1 MSSIEIIFSGYKILS
16 KNPNSIN
23 IKALNQFWGNFLGK
37 IRQKPHKDQG
47 DHREAFA
54 GNGRNE
60 AVPHKRAAFG
70 PGLLDQFQINF
81 IKKGK

>member
-37 IRQKPHKDQG
+37 IRFNH
-47 DHREAFA
+47 EF
-54 GNGRNE
+54 GRRQMIFN
-60 AVPHKRAAFG
+60 
-70 PGLLDQFQINF
+70 
-81 IKKGK
+81 